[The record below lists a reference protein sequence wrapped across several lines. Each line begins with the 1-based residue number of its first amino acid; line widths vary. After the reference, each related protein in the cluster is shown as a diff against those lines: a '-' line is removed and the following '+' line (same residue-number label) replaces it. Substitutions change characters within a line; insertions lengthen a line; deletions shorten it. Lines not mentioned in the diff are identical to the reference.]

1 MNQAIHINLINFL
14 LIYLLLIIVLFIM
27 KRCHINQTKQLI
39 VSSMRMTVQLVIAG
53 LVLTYIFKHPHPL
66 FTVTYIIAMCGFATY
81 RVLSKNKGLNIK
93 FRRFIIL
100 ALALSGVSVITF
112 FVTIVVKQNI
122 FNPRYVIPLS
132 GMVFG
137 NMMTGLNLGI
147 KTFREQID
155 NDRHKLNVLLNYG
168 INPNIILRPYMNN
181 ALETA
186 LLPILNNMV
195 GMGIVSLP
203 GMMTG
208 QILSGTM
215 PMTAIL
221 YQISMMIAICT
232 AVCLAVFI
240 ALYLGYHTFY
250 NDQKQFI
257 FE

>member
-1 MNQAIHINLINFL
+1 MTQAIQINLFNFL
-14 LIYLLLIIVLFIM
+14 LIYLLLLVVLFIM

-53 LVLTYIFKHPHPL
+53 LLLTYIFKHPHPI
-66 FTVTYIIAMCGFATY
+66 FTIAYLIAMCGFATY
-81 RVLSKNKGLNIK
+81 RVISKNNGLNQSFKKVIV
-93 FRRFIIL
+93 L
-100 ALALSGVSVITF
+100 ALALSGVAVISF
-112 FVTIVVKQNI
+112 FVIFVIKQNI
-122 FNPRYVIPLS
+122 FNPQYVIPLS

-155 NDRHKLNVLLNYG
+155 QDHHKLNVLLNYG
-168 INPNIILRPYMNN
+168 IDPNVILRPYMNS

-215 PMTAIL
+215 PLTAIL
-221 YQISMMIAICT
+221 YQISMMITICT

-240 ALYLGYHTFY
+240 ALYFGYHTFY
-250 NDQKQFI
+250 NERKQFI